1 MASRGKLILIPSW
14 LHEANSAAQFPG
26 DTLKT
31 THGLTYFIVERAK
44 TARHF
49 LKRIAYPTPFD
60 DTHMLELDKHALD
73 DTDRLL
79 QPCMEG
85 HDTGLIS
92 EAGVPG
98 VADPGGMLVDAAH
111 RKGIQVVPL
120 IGPSSILLALMAS
133 GMNGQRFTF
142 HGYLDRDERI
152 LATQLKEMEQ
162 DSRKNNTTHMFIE
175 TPYRNDKLLSALLK
189 HLAGSTR
196 LCTAI
201 DLTAPEQQ
209 IVNMSAE
216 EWKRSKKSI
225 GKKPA
230 VFLLFSG
237 ELST

>member
-1 MASRGKLILIPSW
+1 MQKGRLILIPSW
-14 LHEANSAAQFPG
+14 LHEANSQSQFPG
-26 DTLKT
+26 DTLAV
-31 THGLTYFIVERAK
+31 THGLTHFIVERAK

-49 LKRIAYPTPFD
+49 LKSIAYPIPFD
-60 DTHMLELDKHALD
+60 DTQMMELDKHAID

-79 QPCMEG
+79 QSCMDG

-111 RKGIQVVPL
+111 RKGIRVVPM

-142 HGYLDRDERI
+142 HGYLERDERD
-152 LATQLKEMEQ
+152 LTVQLKELEQ
-162 DSRKNNTTHMFIE
+162 DSRKNDTTHIFIE
-175 TPYRNDKLLSALLK
+175 TPYRNDKMLTALMRV
-189 HLAGSTR
+189 LAPSTR
-196 LCTAI
+196 LCAAI
-201 DLTAPEQQ
+201 DLTAPDQQ
-209 IVNMSAE
+209 VINMSIE
-216 EWKRSKKSI
+216 EWKRSKKLI

-237 ELST
+237 KLST